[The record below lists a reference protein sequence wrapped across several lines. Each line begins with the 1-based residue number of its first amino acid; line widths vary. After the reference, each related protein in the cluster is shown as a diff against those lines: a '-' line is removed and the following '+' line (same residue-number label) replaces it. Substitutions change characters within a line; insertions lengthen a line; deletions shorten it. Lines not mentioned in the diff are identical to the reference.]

1 MTTPATGERIL
12 NFDRHAAWHSRVNGP
27 RPNYQRRAGL
37 RAALITFGDVF
48 QLGPHVN
55 DAPEDGRT
63 AEGTRAITN
72 FESTSCLNSHPQS
85 SSKIHSMLSHT
96 KLTKKNLRQH
106 IYE

>member
-27 RPNYQRRAGL
+27 RPNCQQRRAGL
-37 RAALITFGDVF
+37 RAALIAFGEVF
-48 QLGPHVN
+48 QLRPHEN

-72 FESTSCLNSHPQS
+72 FE
-85 SSKIHSMLSHT
+85 
-96 KLTKKNLRQH
+96 
-106 IYE
+106 